1 LGLPLRDW
9 AVLSTTIAM
18 VWTAEFL
25 NTALEIVVDLA
36 SPDLHPLARAGKDVG
51 AAAVLIAAS
60 SAVII
65 GIIILGPPLI
75 DKLLALGVT
84 IGVF

>member
-1 LGLPLRDW
+1 LRDW

-36 SPDLHPLARAGKDVG
+36 SPELHPLARAGKDVG
-51 AAAVLIAAS
+51 AAAVLIAAT
-60 SAVII
+60 SAVVI
-65 GIIILGPPLI
+65 GIILLGLPLI
-75 DKLLALGVT
+75 QKLRMLRSILE
-84 IGVF
+84 IF

>member
-1 LGLPLRDW
+1 MRDW

-36 SPDLHPLARAGKDVG
+36 SPELHPLARAGKDVG
-51 AAAVLIAAS
+51 AAAVLIAAT
-60 SAVII
+60 SAVVI
-65 GIIILGPPLI
+65 GIILLGLPLI
-75 DKLLALGVT
+75 QKLRMLRSILE
-84 IGVF
+84 IF